1 MPPAAERPWLESE
14 EIGGVTVVRF
24 LMRTLRAEEA
34 ITAVFQQLDALVVQ
48 GGCRKLLVNFGNVD
62 IFASYAV
69 GRLISLN
76 KKVDAA
82 HGRLALCCL
91 TPVVTEIMDI
101 MQLRRLFLI
110 YKTEQEAL
118 QSF

>member
-1 MPPAAERPWLESE
+1 MPPATERHWLESE

-34 ITAVFQQLDALVVQ
+34 IAAVFTQLDRLVTD
-48 GGCRKLLVNFGNVD
+48 GNCRKLVVNFGNVD

-69 GRLISLN
+69 GRLISL
-76 KKVDAA
+76 KRKVETA
-82 HGRLALCCL
+82 HGRLALCSL

-101 MQLRRLFLI
+101 MQLRRMFHI
-110 YKTEQEAL
+110 YATEQEAL

>member
-1 MPPAAERPWLESE
+1 MPPAAERRWLESE

-34 ITAVFQQLDALVVQ
+34 ITAVFNQLDRLVVD
-48 GGCRKLLVNFGNVD
+48 GGCRKLVVNFGNVD

-76 KKVDAA
+76 RKVEAA
-82 HGRLALCCL
+82 GGRLALCSL
-91 TPVVTEIMDI
+91 TPVVTEIIDI
-101 MQLRRLFLI
+101 MQLRRLLRI
-110 YKTEQEAL
+110 YATEQEAL